1 MFEGLNHI
9 NIAGTEYPIKCDLY
23 VLECI
28 QDKYGAIEK
37 FEKGIRF
44 REEVDGMVPKKNADG
59 TPALDENG
67 KEIMIPGKVW
77 EYKDPDMKML
87 NHGLE
92 LMINE
97 GIDIQNEDHA
107 ESEPGEPE
115 PIDFAWL
122 LYMGMQFGLQK
133 KEVKQLYLGQWVDL
147 FRVHK
152 ENHNFEAKR
161 GLYKLPPVR
170 VSLLDI

>member
-28 QDKYGAIEK
+28 QDEYGAIEK

-59 TPALDENG
+59 TPALDENE

-87 NHGLE
+87 NYGLE

-97 GIDIQNEDHA
+97 GIDIQNE
-107 ESEPGEPE
+107 ESGEKME
-115 PIDFAWL
+115 HITAKQLARKMKQTVFEISAL
-122 LYMGMQFGLQK
+122 LQK
-133 KEVKQLYLGQWVDL
+133 EYVNC
-147 FRVHK
+147 FRVK
-152 ENHNFEAKR
+152 NQETTQRENQENQSR
-161 GLYKLPPVR
+161 
-170 VSLLDI
+170 